1 MLFEEALPLG
11 SSDPVLSTLNLVQVR
26 PWRKGRPWGA
36 KAMVMLQKEPEP
48 GGQSEEL
55 GSSSILLLTSVD
67 LPFWGLLFPA

>member
-1 MLFEEALPLG
+1 
-11 SSDPVLSTLNLVQVR
+11 
-26 PWRKGRPWGA
+26 
-36 KAMVMLQKEPEP
+36 MVMLQKEPEP